1 MPPALLPEIL
11 GHDASLS
18 ANKCRRSGLGAA
30 GLLGGFFVGGLILP
44 VVVLGASAASLA
56 PEVGLR
62 LSVAL
67 VSRTPKKSSAKL
79 RFRERDAPPLRLAIT
94 YRLTETPRV
103 QNLDVR
109 EPELRLS
116 AILGLDK
123 PKKRAPGRGGQDD
136 LPTIRLAMEYR
147 LDERRSSYAGV
158 TVLAP
163 SRPLPPASPRQG
175 NNAPANGPPG
185 VPVIA
190 SVANIVPPQRRQP
203 PTDGRPDSFAA
214 NTDRTSGDNAQGGGL
229 ISGWEIPPIRWGGAH
244 SYGYTTTRSG
254 DGARSTGQS
263 LMTTVSVSSFIY
275 QPWYALVSG
284 SLGIA
289 RNVQAST
296 APGTDGIS
304 GTDNR
309 SVGTSV
315 TGGGVL
321 QMFPASR
328 FPFVATL
335 DRSDSTTAGGEVQS
349 GNVSTRLGLR
359 QSYRP
364 VEGTY
369 NLSGGFDHSTVVSI
383 PQGGDT
389 VNAFSGTY
397 SSSREGE
404 GLNVDGRVS
413 QSEQQ
418 TGNSSQLI
426 NLSARRNFIIGDT
439 VRLDANSYY
448 NDNTLNY
455 GSDSGPNSVHGRFLQ
470 LGATGTWRPQ
480 DEDGEDLPLSVNGT
494 LMMFDSQT
502 QLGSTTVQ
510 SRSLMGNA
518 STYYTYSPHLTFT
531 GGGGFVQQST
541 SGTSVLITTMNGGA
555 SYTGSPLT
563 FGKFSYF
570 WGGGANLNYQG
581 GGANGANHAQ
591 SGSFNHSLSRGL
603 PLWEGHNLF
612 LTAAQTASL
621 NQDQRRGSTQNLSHS
636 AGGTWSMQLGERASG
651 NVNLNLTDSVS
662 QGATE
667 SHSRFLNLSLMG
679 NAQASH
685 QSALSANLGFMW
697 STTEQGPG
705 RQSESSGAEVMDK
718 APVVTKNF
726 NTTGSAT
733 YRHNRA
739 FGISG
744 LRYGL
749 TFTASGS
756 KQEQARLLG
765 DTSARPDNSTRSLEN
780 RFDYRIGL
788 LTLRTTGTINNSGGR
803 KNALLFF
810 QAIRQFGGY

>member
-1 MPPALLPEIL
+1 MPPALPTEIL
-11 GHDASLS
+11 GHDASLL
-18 ANKCRRSGLGAA
+18 ADKFQCPVFGARR
-30 GLLGGFFVGGLILP
+30 LLGGFCLGGLILP
-44 VVVLGASAASLA
+44 VVALGVPSIQLV
-56 PEVGLR
+56 PETGLR
-62 LSVAL
+62 HSVAL
-67 VSRTPKKSSAKL
+67 TTHTTKKARQH
-79 RFRERDAPPLRLAIT
+79 RFLKEDFHPLRLAIT
-94 YRLTETPRV
+94 YRLIESPLVR
-103 QNLDVR
+103 LPEVR
-109 EPELRLS
+109 EPDLQLS
-116 AILGLDK
+116 DLLGLG
-123 PKKRAPGRGGQDD
+123 KRKQRVPGRGRQGD
-136 LPTIRLAMEYR
+136 LPVIRLVMEYR
-147 LDERRSSYAGV
+147 LDERRSPYAGV
-158 TVLAP
+158 TVLEP
-163 SRPLPPASPRQG
+163 SNPLPPVALRPG
-175 NNAPANGPPG
+175 NNAPVNAPPG
-185 VPVIA
+185 MPVVASSVTTVP
-190 SVANIVPPQRRQP
+190 RRQS
-203 PTDGRPDSFAA
+203 PTEGRGDSFSA
-214 NTDRTSGDNAQGGGL
+214 NMDRAPADQGQSGGFMP
-229 ISGWEIPPIRWGGAH
+229 GWEIPPIRWGGAH
-244 SYGYTTTRSG
+244 SYGYQTTRGG

-263 LMTTVSVSSFIY
+263 LMTTVSASSFIY

-284 SLGIA
+284 SLGVA
-289 RNVQAST
+289 RNVQTST
-296 APGTDGIS
+296 ASGADGAS

-335 DRSDSTTAGGEVQS
+335 DRSDSRTAGGEVQA

-369 NLSGGFDHSTVVSI
+369 SLTGGFDHSTVASM
-383 PQGGDT
+383 PQGEDT

-404 GLNVDGRVS
+404 GVYVDGRVS
-413 QSEQQ
+413 QSEQK

-426 NLSARRNFIIGDT
+426 NISARRNFIIGDT

-455 GSDSGPNSVHGRFLQ
+455 ATDAGANSVRGRFLQ
-470 LGATGTWRPQ
+470 LGTTGTWRPQ
-480 DEDGEDLPLSVNGT
+480 DEEGEDLPLSVNGS

-502 QLGSTTVQ
+502 QLGLTTVQ

-541 SGTSVLITTMNGGA
+541 SGTSVMITTMNGGA
-555 SYTGSPLT
+555 NYTGSPLT
-563 FGKFSYF
+563 FGKFSYY
-570 WGGGANLNYQG
+570 WGGGGNINYQG
-581 GGANGANHAQ
+581 GGVTGANHAQ
-591 SGSFNHSLSRGL
+591 SGSFNHSLSRGIS
-603 PLWEGHNLF
+603 LWEGHNLF

-621 NQDQRRGSTQNLSHS
+621 NQDKRRGSTNTLSHS

-662 QGATE
+662 QGSTE
-667 SHSRFLNLSLMG
+667 SHSRFLNLSVMG
-679 NAQASH
+679 NAQPSS

-705 RQSESSGAEVMDK
+705 RKPESSGAEVVDT
-718 APVVTKNF
+718 ATVVTKNF

-739 FGISG
+739 FGMPG

-756 KQEQARLLG
+756 RQEQARLLG
-765 DTSARPDNSTRSLEN
+765 DTNARPDNSTRSLEN

-788 LTLRTTGTINNSGGR
+788 LTLRTTGTVNNSGGR